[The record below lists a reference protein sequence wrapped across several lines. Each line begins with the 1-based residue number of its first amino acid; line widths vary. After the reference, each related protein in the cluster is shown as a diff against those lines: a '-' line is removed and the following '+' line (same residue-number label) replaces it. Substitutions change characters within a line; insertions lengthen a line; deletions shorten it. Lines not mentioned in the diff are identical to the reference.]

1 MRIMGHL
8 IATGCRTF
16 WRILF
21 MAVLAAALAAG
32 ATLLLAYE
40 GTRQWPPT
48 QLTYMAAA
56 AFAVLTA
63 YAAGLTVLLSE
74 SVKALVDAAKV
85 AEHEAVAP
93 LKALGHELEG
103 KGS

>member
-1 MRIMGHL
+1 M
-8 IATGCRTF
+8 AVF
-16 WRILF
+16 F
-21 MAVLAAALAAG
+21 AVLAAGAAM
-32 ATLLLAYE
+32 LVAYE

-48 QLTYMAAA
+48 QLSDVTAA

-85 AEHEAVAP
+85 VEHEAVAP
-93 LKALGHELEG
+93 IKAIGHVLEG
-103 KGS
+103 KES

>member
-21 MAVLAAALAAG
+21 MALFAAVLAASVAL
-32 ATLLLAYE
+32 LVAYE

-48 QLTYMAAA
+48 QLTEVTAA

-85 AEHEAVAP
+85 VEHEAVAP
-93 LKALGHELEG
+93 VKAVGRELEG
-103 KGS
+103 KES